1 MAIFSDEP
9 LLSALESEDLRTL
22 LRLGYPHTFSADER
36 ILKQGYANT
45 HVVVVISGW
54 TVVRGEA
61 DNGRSVIFGLL
72 GPKDLIG
79 EIAALDGGPRTAT
92 VTALTSVEAR
102 VISAPDFRGYLER
115 HPHAAAA
122 VTRLLTARL
131 RSADFLSQDMATLP
145 VLRRLARLL
154 LDLAGTDRPA
164 EAVARLTQQE
174 MAAAIGASRE
184 AVAKNLAALRERGIV
199 RSVDRRVVV
208 ADVQALRAIADL

>member
-1 MAIFSDEP
+1 LAIFSDEP
-9 LLSALESEDLRTL
+9 LLSVLAAEDLRAL
-22 LRLGYPHTFSADER
+22 LKLGYPHTFATDER
-36 ILKQGYANT
+36 ILKQGYAST
-45 HVVVVISGW
+45 HVLAILGGW
-54 TVVRGEA
+54 TAVRGEA

-72 GPKDLIG
+72 GPQDLVG

-92 VTALTSVEAR
+92 VTALTPVEAR
-102 VISAPDFRGYLER
+102 VISAPEFRDYLER
-115 HPHAAAA
+115 HPRASAA

-154 LDLAGTDRPA
+154 LDLAGSDRPA

-174 MAAAIGASRE
+174 MAGAIGASRE
-184 AVAKNLAALRERGIV
+184 AVAKNLATLRERGIV

-208 ADVQALRAIADL
+208 ADPRALRAIADL